1 MRRYAWMAL
10 ALMAIWFWASLAP
23 QVTYPSATSGE
34 PSNEVLTAWPGWGV
48 QQDLGDLSGVVG
60 HFDIWMSSEP
70 KADPRLPVI
79 ASLLDAESRDVL
91 RQVTS
96 HVTSSAI
103 PVLRTLTFPS
113 YVVPEGQRLVLQL
126 QIPDEYEYSVNYR
139 LARRQ
144 AAYGNA
150 MLNGVADAGPGPL
163 AFAHQVTSSG
173 VRAALNGE
181 PDARMR
187 LILALIL
194 SGVAVLTHPRVAGS
208 VRRAD
213 TVTRR
218 LTRRVTA
225 RWRKLAGPNRESEAG
240 EPPTGLRRVF
250 AAPWYPWPAAVI
262 PILHFLSSNP
272 LHFTASAAILP
283 VAAVLLV
290 VTVAAIGLR
299 LVLRGWYQA
308 AALVTIGIVLFFAYG
323 HVEQALAG
331 QVDQLVL
338 FPTAIA
344 ISAAAAWAAI
354 RVPGLALRW
363 TPFLNLATSILLIF
377 QLTTMAGRTLD
388 DAARTLATDSV
399 AKTDTTSH
407 LFEQW
412 PTNLP
417 ATRPD
422 IYYIILD
429 GYGRHDA
436 LGEFDNSDFLREL
449 ERRRFYV
456 ATEGMSN
463 YKTSMHSLASSLNLA
478 YLDDLG
484 TRSPKT
490 ERDVIE
496 LVQNSALVTILKRL
510 GYTYVHLESGQSI
523 NSRAPLADIL
533 VSFTPAGIGVSRPRL
548 SDERTRYMDSTQN
561 SAFLPAIFRT
571 TALRALVGQSV
582 RISDTSPY
590 VWWAPERALQMF
602 DYLSSPIA
610 TSGPKFVFA
619 HIIKPHLPAT
629 FDRYGNTIVGQG
641 SDVGFSDSHDSTVPD
656 AYIGQMIFINSLV
669 LQAVDGILANHDH
682 EPIILIAGDHGGPD
696 GYPRHAILSAFHLP
710 GGGNSVLYPTISSV
724 NHFRTTLDSQ
734 FGFELGLV
742 PDIKVKH
749 ESDQF
754 DMNVIAGH
762 Q

>member
-1 MRRYAWMAL
+1 MRRYAWVAL
-10 ALMAIWFWASLAP
+10 ALLSIWFWASLVP

-34 PSNEVLTAWPGWGV
+34 PSNDVLTAWPGWGV
-48 QQDLGDLSGVVG
+48 QQDLGQLRGVVG
-60 HFDIWMSSEP
+60 HFEIWMASP
-70 KADPRLPVI
+70 RDADIRLTVI
-79 ASLLDAESRDVL
+79 ASLLDAQDRAVL
-91 RQVTS
+91 RQTTS
-96 HVTSSAI
+96 HVTPSDI
-103 PVLRTLTFPS
+103 PVKRTLEFPS
-113 YVVPEGQRLVLQL
+113 YVVPEGQRLLLQL
-126 QIPDEYEYSVNYR
+126 QLADHEKYPVSYR
-139 LARRQ
+139 LAPRQ

-150 MLNGVADAGPGPL
+150 MLNGVANAGSGPL
-163 AFAHQVTSSG
+163 AFAHQVRSSG
-173 VRAALNGE
+173 LRAALNGE
-181 PDARMR
+181 PEARIR
-187 LILALIL
+187 LILALLL
-194 SGVAVLTHPRVAGS
+194 SGLAVLTDPRVAGG
-208 VRRAD
+208 VRRAEP
-213 TVTRR
+213 VTRR
-218 LTRRVTA
+218 LTRRVTTS
-225 RWRKLAGPNRESEAG
+225 WRKLAGPNREPEAG

-354 RVPGLALRW
+354 RVPGIALRW
-363 TPFLNLATSILLIF
+363 TPFLNLATSILLMF
-377 QLTTMAGRTLD
+377 QLTTLAGGMLD
-388 DAARTLATDSV
+388 DAARRSASDPI

-449 ERRRFYV
+449 ERRGFYV

-523 NSRAPLADIL
+523 NSRSPLADIL

-669 LQAVDGILANHDH
+669 LNTVDGILNNDDAS
-682 EPIILIAGDHGGPD
+682 IILIAGDHGGPD
-696 GYPRHAILSAFHLP
+696 GYPRHPILAAFHLP
-710 GGGNSVLYPTISSV
+710 RGGNSVLYPSISSV
-724 NHFRTTLDSQ
+724 NHFRSILD
-734 FGFELGLV
+734 FYYGLNLGRIE
-742 PDIKVKH
+742 DIRV
-749 ESDQF
+749 ENTSDQV
-754 DMNVIAGH
+754 DIPVMTVS
-762 Q
+762 

>member
-1 MRRYAWMAL
+1 MRRYAWVAL
-10 ALMAIWFWASLAP
+10 ALLSIWFWASLVP

-34 PSNEVLTAWPGWGV
+34 PSNDVLTAWPGWGV
-48 QQDLGDLSGVVG
+48 QQDLGQLRGVVG
-60 HFDIWMSSEP
+60 HFEIWMASP
-70 KADPRLPVI
+70 RDADIRLTVI
-79 ASLLDAESRDVL
+79 ASLLDAQDRAVL
-91 RQVTS
+91 RQTTS
-96 HVTSSAI
+96 HVTPSDI
-103 PVLRTLTFPS
+103 PVKRTLEFPS

-126 QIPDEYEYSVNYR
+126 QLAEHEKYPVSYR
-139 LARRQ
+139 LAPRQ

-150 MLNGVADAGPGPL
+150 MLNGVADAGSGPL
-163 AFAHQVTSSG
+163 AFAHQVRSSG
-173 VRAALNGE
+173 LRAALNGE
-181 PDARMR
+181 PDARIR
-187 LILALIL
+187 LILALLL
-194 SGVAVLTHPRVAGS
+194 SGLAVLTDPRVAGG

-213 TVTRR
+213 PVTRR
-218 LTRRVTA
+218 LTRRVTT
-225 RWRKLAGPNRESEAG
+225 RWRRLAGPNREREAV

-344 ISAAAAWAAI
+344 ISAAAVWAAI

-363 TPFLNLATSILLIF
+363 TPFLNLATSILIIF
-377 QLTTMAGRTLD
+377 QLTTLVGRMLD
-388 DAARTLATDSV
+388 DAARTSASDPLT
-399 AKTDTTSH
+399 KTDTTSH

-449 ERRRFYV
+449 ERRGFYV

-484 TRSPKT
+484 TRFPKT

-590 VWWAPERALQMF
+590 GWWAPERALQMF

-629 FDRYGNTIVGQG
+629 FDRYGNTIVSQG

-724 NHFRTTLDSQ
+724 NHFRATLDSQ

>member
-1 MRRYAWMAL
+1 MRRYAWVAL
-10 ALMAIWFWASLAP
+10 ALLSIWFWASLVP

-34 PSNEVLTAWPGWGV
+34 PSNDVLTAWPGWGV
-48 QQDLGDLSGVVG
+48 QQDLGQLRGVVG
-60 HFDIWMSSEP
+60 HFEIWMASP
-70 KADPRLPVI
+70 RDADIRLTVI
-79 ASLLDAESRDVL
+79 ASLLDAQDRAVL
-91 RQVTS
+91 RQTTS
-96 HVTSSAI
+96 HVTPSDI
-103 PVLRTLTFPS
+103 PVKRTLEFPS
-113 YVVPEGQRLVLQL
+113 YVVPEGQRLLLQL
-126 QIPDEYEYSVNYR
+126 QLADHEKYPVSYR
-139 LARRQ
+139 LAPRQ

-150 MLNGVADAGPGPL
+150 MLNGVANAGSGPL
-163 AFAHQVTSSG
+163 AFAHQVRSSG
-173 VRAALNGE
+173 LRAALNGE
-181 PDARMR
+181 PEARIR
-187 LILALIL
+187 LILALLL
-194 SGVAVLTHPRVAGS
+194 SGLAVLTDPRVAGG
-208 VRRAD
+208 VRRAEP
-213 TVTRR
+213 VTRR
-218 LTRRVTA
+218 LTRRVTTS
-225 RWRKLAGPNRESEAG
+225 WRKLAGPNREPEAG

-363 TPFLNLATSILLIF
+363 TPFLNLATNILLMF
-377 QLTTMAGRTLD
+377 QLTTLAGGMLD
-388 DAARTLATDSV
+388 DAARRSASDPI

-449 ERRRFYV
+449 ERRGFYV

-641 SDVGFSDSHDSTVPD
+641 SDVGFSDSHDSTVPN

-669 LQAVDGILANHDH
+669 LNTVDGILNNDDAS
-682 EPIILIAGDHGGPD
+682 IILIAGDHGGPD
-696 GYPRHAILSAFHLP
+696 GYPRHPILAAFHLP
-710 GGGNSVLYPTISSV
+710 RGGNSVLYPSISSV
-724 NHFRTTLDSQ
+724 NHFRSILD
-734 FGFELGLV
+734 FYYGLNLGRIE
-742 PDIKVKH
+742 DIRV
-749 ESDQF
+749 ENTSDQV
-754 DMNVIAGH
+754 DIPVMTVS
-762 Q
+762 